1 MKTAH
6 KIGLAR
12 AAYRAIHF
20 GRTIID
26 QSDRCVVTRA
36 GLNYD
41 LDLSQGI
48 DFAIYLGIFER
59 STRKALRK
67 LVEPSALVLDIGAN
81 IYVFRGSFGMMARAR
96 ACSRRDWSADASCGH
111 RWQTVS
117 SRSALRNYPIFC
129 PELTG
134 ACRRPHGVHRLPV
147 KRRFGDCDRMGA
159 VSRARS
165 SSPEAYNGQPR
176 NHRFA

>member
-20 GRTIID
+20 GRTIIG

-81 IYVFRGSFGMMARAR
+81 IYVFRGRRAQLSTFYIRFSFCDDRLSLAPAVRPNAAGVTVPTRQGFDVHLHGRA
-96 ACSRRDWSADASCGH
+96 A
-111 RWQTVS
+111 
-117 SRSALRNYPIFC
+117 
-129 PELTG
+129 
-134 ACRRPHGVHRLPV
+134 
-147 KRRFGDCDRMGA
+147 
-159 VSRARS
+159 
-165 SSPEAYNGQPR
+165 
-176 NHRFA
+176 

>member
-20 GRTIID
+20 GRTIIG

-36 GLNYD
+36 GLNCD

-67 LVEPSALVLDIGAN
+67 LVEPSALVLDLGAN
-81 IYVFRGSFGMMARAR
+81 IYVFRGVAA
-96 ACSRRDWSADASCGH
+96 
-111 RWQTVS
+111 T
-117 SRSALRNYPIFC
+117 
-129 PELTG
+129 
-134 ACRRPHGVHRLPV
+134 
-147 KRRFGDCDRMGA
+147 
-159 VSRARS
+159 
-165 SSPEAYNGQPR
+165 
-176 NHRFA
+176 